1 MSSSRLFGGQSGE
14 EKDSGIQLI
23 AIFDWM
29 AFYKQRDV
37 FARPKFWEVRFLD
50 FFFCIVEHYMYEVE
64 GSK

>member
-1 MSSSRLFGGQSGE
+1 MSSSRLSGGQSGE

-37 FARPKFWEVRFLD
+37 FARPKFWEVRFLG
-50 FFFCIVEHYMYEVE
+50 FFSVL
-64 GSK
+64 